1 MAYKPENR
9 PGFFS
14 PKGGAPYMDP
24 LFLYFRKYLLQE
36 AISVFKFTYPENW
49 TRDQIRHF
57 QNVLFTR
64 GYIGIFEAPK
74 YGVVALACTFTGQN
88 LFYCP
93 KQILVANPLLHGV
106 TKTIGKDC
114 VLFTLQET
122 PSWSGYDFVP
132 ADTSINDIIDF
143 YATQMALAAQ
153 AVNSNLINSQLAYIF
168 TADNKAAAEAMK
180 KVYEQIIS
188 GEPAVVQDK
197 NLLNEDGSPAWQAFQ
212 QNLGQNYIANDIME
226 TLSTLND
233 EFMTKVGIPNA
244 NIQKRERLITDE
256 VNANNTETSCLS
268 DLWLE
273 NMKRC
278 CDEANDMFNLGLNV
292 EKRYKDNDNNDLGE
306 EDDGNDEITEP

>member
-1 MAYKPENR
+1 
-9 PGFFS
+9 
-14 PKGGAPYMDP
+14 
-24 LFLYFRKYLLQE
+24 
-36 AISVFKFTYPENW
+36 
-49 TRDQIRHF
+49 
-57 QNVLFTR
+57 
-64 GYIGIFEAPK
+64 
-74 YGVVALACTFTGQN
+74 
-88 LFYCP
+88 
-93 KQILVANPLLHGV
+93 
-106 TKTIGKDC
+106 
-114 VLFTLQET
+114 
-122 PSWSGYDFVP
+122 
-132 ADTSINDIIDF
+132 
-143 YATQMALAAQ
+143 MALAAQ

-244 NIQKRERLITDE
+244 NINKKERLIQDE
-256 VNANNTETSCLS
+256 VNSNNTETSCLS

-278 CDEANDMFNLGLNV
+278 CDEANAMFNLGLNV
-292 EKRYKDNDNNDLGE
+292 EKRYKNNDNNDLGE
-306 EDDGNDEITEP
+306 EDNGNDEITEP

>member
-1 MAYKPENR
+1 MAYKPDTR

-14 PKGGAPYMDP
+14 PKGGAPYTDP

-49 TRDQIRHF
+49 SRDQIRHF

-64 GYIGIFEAPK
+64 GYIGILDTKK

-93 KQILVANPLLHGV
+93 KQILIANPLLPGM

-153 AVNSNLINSQLAYIF
+153 GVNSNLINSQLAYIF
-168 TADNKAAAEAMK
+168 TVDNKAAAEAMK
-180 KVYEQIIS
+180 KIYEQIIS

-197 NLLNEDGSPAWQAFQ
+197 NLLLEDGTPAWQAFQ
-212 QNLGQNYIANDIME
+212 QNLSQNYIANDIME

-273 NMKRC
+273 NMQRC
-278 CDEANDMFNLGLNV
+278 CDEANAMFNIGIAV
-292 EKRYKDNDNNDLGE
+292 EKRYKNNDNNDLGE
-306 EDDGNDEITEP
+306 EDTEDVQTSEY